1 MLNLPL
7 PLKFA
12 LKELKSGISGFK
24 IFIVCIALG
33 VASIAGVSSINNSIR
48 YAVNQDAQKL
58 LGGDIQGRKTYNPI
72 TQKEE
77 EVFESYG
84 QVSRQIVMRSMAKN
98 MNDDNEFLQTSLID
112 LKAVDNLYPIY
123 GDVDVYDTQYTYQLL
138 GLKNNKWGAIV
149 DRSLK
154 SRLSLSL
161 DDEIKIG
168 DINFQV
174 RGFIEKEPDR
184 TLNLFTASSRVII
197 SQEAIYLTQL
207 IQPGS
212 LITYVYN
219 IGLYKNYLAQKVEL
233 ELKDLLPNMRFK
245 IASEAN
251 NTLKLFFDNILIYL
265 TLLSLSIIL
274 ISGVGVA
281 NSSKTYLLD
290 RLKTIAILKSFGCEK
305 NFIFWV
311 YFLQFSILTI
321 FGIMLGILMGA
332 LVPFLVQFMLESIL
346 PFKTVFGLDFI
357 FLAKISLLVLMI
369 SLMFFILP
377 LLQANNITTA
387 QLFRPKNNF
396 DVFKGLK
403 KYISVFIILSI
414 IIFFLILF
422 VTEKLLLTLY
432 FIVGVLFVF
441 IFFYCISRFF
451 IYFVKV
457 SSGKLNNSLSSMPIT
472 RMAISNLW
480 RPYNITTQIVLS
492 LGLALTVVV
501 CILQIELNISSQ
513 ISNNIPKNAPDM
525 FFIDLQS
532 HQREIFLDIINDN
545 NNISNF
551 KIAKI
556 IRGRIVE
563 VNGTPASSLNPSKD
577 IEWIF
582 RGERGIS
589 QSNDI
594 PEGTQIIE
602 GKWWDTNHS
611 GDNLVSVDQR
621 VMDGLNLAVGDTI
634 GVNIL
639 GRKIIGIISNSRNV
653 EWESGGMNFTLIFS
667 PNSLE
672 GIPGSLMGTIGL
684 ASSSGLNIEREI
696 VSRLPNVTII
706 QVGKVVDVI
715 KEVLGKLLVAVRV
728 PLIIAVLA
736 GVLVLISAI
745 MAGNMRKLYE
755 AVLLKVLG
763 AKRSQILLLFFLEYS
778 LLGLVVGFISFFVG
792 NICSFLFLKFI
803 MSIEPVFFA
812 FNNFTIILF
821 TVCIIIFVG
830 LIGMWNA
837 LGVRSNIFLR
847 NE

>member
-396 DVFKGLK
+396 DVF
-403 KYISVFIILSI
+403 
-414 IIFFLILF
+414 
-422 VTEKLLLTLY
+422 
-432 FIVGVLFVF
+432 
-441 IFFYCISRFF
+441 
-451 IYFVKV
+451 
-457 SSGKLNNSLSSMPIT
+457 
-472 RMAISNLW
+472 
-480 RPYNITTQIVLS
+480 
-492 LGLALTVVV
+492 
-501 CILQIELNISSQ
+501 
-513 ISNNIPKNAPDM
+513 
-525 FFIDLQS
+525 
-532 HQREIFLDIINDN
+532 RE
-545 NNISNF
+545 
-551 KIAKI
+551 
-556 IRGRIVE
+556 
-563 VNGTPASSLNPSKD
+563 
-577 IEWIF
+577 
-582 RGERGIS
+582 
-589 QSNDI
+589 
-594 PEGTQIIE
+594 
-602 GKWWDTNHS
+602 
-611 GDNLVSVDQR
+611 
-621 VMDGLNLAVGDTI
+621 
-634 GVNIL
+634 
-639 GRKIIGIISNSRNV
+639 
-653 EWESGGMNFTLIFS
+653 S
-667 PNSLE
+667 PSLE
-672 GIPGSLMGTIGL
+672 GF
-684 ASSSGLNIEREI
+684 R
-696 VSRLPNVTII
+696 
-706 QVGKVVDVI
+706 
-715 KEVLGKLLVAVRV
+715 
-728 PLIIAVLA
+728 
-736 GVLVLISAI
+736 
-745 MAGNMRKLYE
+745 
-755 AVLLKVLG
+755 
-763 AKRSQILLLFFLEYS
+763 
-778 LLGLVVGFISFFVG
+778 
-792 NICSFLFLKFI
+792 CS
-803 MSIEPVFFA
+803 
-812 FNNFTIILF
+812 
-821 TVCIIIFVG
+821 
-830 LIGMWNA
+830 
-837 LGVRSNIFLR
+837 
-847 NE
+847 